1 MKLTYKYRLYPTR
14 KQETI
19 LNGQLETC
27 RFLYNQLLETR
38 KNAWEKEKK
47 SVSCYDSIKQIP
59 KLKETYPQLTSVY
72 SQCLQNVAIRVD
84 LAYQGFFRRLK
95 TGEKPGYPRF
105 RGKGRY
111 FSICYPQYNNG
122 CELVTNKLSLSKVGD
137 VEVVLHRKMV
147 GVPKT
152 ITISKTPTGKWFA
165 AISCCDVPKKK
176 QFRRTGKEVG
186 IDVGILSFATFD
198 NGKKIA
204 NPRFFEKE
212 QKQLAKKQNQE
223 KWKVVKKVH
232 ERIANKRNDFLHKT
246 ANDILNKYDFVYV
259 EDIETNK
266 LLKKR
271 WCSKQISD
279 VAWSMFSNILSYKA
293 EYAGKI
299 VEKVNPAY
307 TSQTCSQCGTRTL
320 MELKDRVFVCS
331 CGLSMDRDINAARNI
346 LRLGRQSL
354 AVKSVE
360 APIPLG

>member
-1 MKLTYKYRLYPTR
+1 MSKLTYKYRIYPTK
-14 KQETI
+14 KQETV
-19 LNGQLETC
+19 LNAQLETC

-95 TGEKPGYPRF
+95 TGDKPGYPRF

-111 FSICYPQYNNG
+111 FSICYPQYGNG
-122 CELVTNKLSLSKVGD
+122 CELNKNKLSLSKVGD
-137 VEVVLHRKMV
+137 VEVILHRKLI
-147 GVPKT
+147 GTPKT
-152 ITISKTPTGKWFA
+152 ITISKTPTGKWFV
-165 AISCCDVPKKK
+165 AISCCDVPKRK
-176 QFRRTGKEVG
+176 QFRSTGKECG
-186 IDVGILSFATFD
+186 IDVGITTFATLD
-198 NGKKIA
+198 NGTKIK

-212 QKQLAKKQNQE
+212 QKELAKKQKQE
-223 KWKVVKKVH
+223 KWKSVKRIH
-232 ERIANKRNDFLHKT
+232 ERIVNKRNDFLHKT
-246 ANDILNKYDFVYV
+246 ANNILNDYDFVYI

-279 VAWSMFSNILSYKA
+279 VAWSMFANILSYKA
-293 EYAGKI
+293 ECAGKI
-299 VEKVNPAY
+299 VARQNPAY
-307 TSQTCSQCGTRTL
+307 TSQTCSSCGTRTL
-320 MELKDRVFVCS
+320 MELKDRVFDCS
-331 CGLSMDRDINAARNI
+331 CGLKMDRDINAARNI

-354 AVKSVE
+354 ACNK
-360 APIPLG
+360 A